1 MMSWYY
7 FKPTQRIE
15 TDEGI
20 KTKSQR
26 GDFVKNWWATRWLT
40 AMERVMDRGRLQRG
54 RTYARQG
61 QVLSLEE
68 KQGKITAQVQGS
80 RRTPYKITIE
90 LQPLSGACL
99 GEDLAGFG
107 RATHLCGPTVG
118 WGDAPGD

>member
-1 MMSWYY
+1 MSWYY

-80 RRTPYKITIE
+80 RPNCWRGRCPRR
-90 LQPLSGACL
+90 LSRPS
-99 GEDLAGFG
+99 G
-107 RATHLCGPTVG
+107 RPKLNYSPANRS
-118 WGDAPGD
+118 